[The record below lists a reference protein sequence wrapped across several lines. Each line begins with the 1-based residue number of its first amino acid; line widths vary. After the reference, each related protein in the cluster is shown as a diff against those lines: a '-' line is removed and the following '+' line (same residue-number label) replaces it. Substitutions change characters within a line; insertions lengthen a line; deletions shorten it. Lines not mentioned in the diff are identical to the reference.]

1 MQNKETGNMP
11 NEKESYTEN
20 GASETATKAFAA
32 SVRGEI
38 QKVIVGQNYVIDHVL
53 IALLAN
59 GHVLLE
65 GVPGTA
71 KTLLVKTIAIT
82 IAGSFKRIQFTPDLM
97 PSDVI
102 GTNVFDAKTSS
113 FILKK
118 GPVFTNFALID
129 EINRAPAKTQ
139 SALLEVMEERQ
150 ISIDGVTYPLE
161 PPFMVFATQNPIE
174 YEGTYALPEAQLDRF
189 LFKIL
194 IDYPQAEEE
203 NKILQHYHQGFDA
216 HQLDKSE
223 IRPVADYG
231 SVRKCREEILRVQV
245 DESIIQYIAQ
255 IVRKT
260 RDFPGIMVGASPRAS
275 ISLLLASKVR
285 AAMNG
290 YDYVNPDQVKYIAR
304 PVLRHRI
311 ILQPEAELEGIKPD
325 EVIGEILNS
334 VPVPR

>member
-1 MQNKETGNMP
+1 MTNYSEMPLSPETG
-11 NEKESYTEN
+11 
-20 GASETATKAFAA
+20 ETLTRRFAE

-38 QKVIVGQNYVIDHVL
+38 QKVIVGQNYVIDHIL

-71 KTLLVKTIAIT
+71 KTLIVKTLSLALSG
-82 IAGSFKRIQFTPDLM
+82 AFKRIQFTPDLM

-102 GTNVFDAKTSS
+102 GTNVFDTKSS
-113 FILKK
+113 TFILKK
-118 GPVFTNFALID
+118 GPIFTNFALID

-150 ISIDGVTYPLE
+150 ISIDGTTYPLD

-194 IDYPQAEEE
+194 IDYPHVEEE
-203 NKILQHYHQGFDA
+203 NKILSHYHQGFDA
-216 HQLDKSE
+216 QRLD
-223 IRPVADYG
+223 RANLRQVADFQAIM
-231 SVRKCREEILRVQV
+231 SCREEILKVKAE
-245 DESIIQYIAQ
+245 ESIINYISS

-260 RDFPGIMVGASPRAS
+260 REFQSILVGASPRAS
-275 ISLLLASKVR
+275 IGLLLAAKAR
-285 AAMNG
+285 AAMSG
-290 YDYVNPDQVKYIAR
+290 YDYVNPEQIKYISR

-311 ILQPEAELEGIKPD
+311 ILQPDAELEGIKPD

>member
-1 MQNKETGNMP
+1 MP
-11 NEKESYTEN
+11 NQEIPQKSNNTESFMEN
-20 GASETATKAFAA
+20 GTYETVTKKFAE
-32 SVRGEI
+32 SVREEI
-38 QKVIVGQNYVIDHVL
+38 RKVIVGQNYVIDHVL

-71 KTLLVKTIAIT
+71 KTLLVKTIAIS

-102 GTNVFDAKTSS
+102 GTNVFDVKTSS

-150 ISIDGVTYPLE
+150 ISIDGVTYHLE

-189 LFKIL
+189 MFKIL

-203 NKILQHYHQGFDA
+203 NRILQNYHQGFDA
-216 HQLDKSE
+216 HQLDKAQ
-223 IRPVADYG
+223 IR
-231 SVRKCREEILRVQV
+231 SVSGYETILKCREEILRVRV
-245 DESIIQYIAQ
+245 DESIMRYISQ

-290 YDYVNPDQVKYIAR
+290 YDYVNPEQVKFIAR

>member
-1 MQNKETGNMP
+1 MP
-11 NEKESYTEN
+11 NNSEPFPEN
-20 GASETATKAFAA
+20 GTIETETKRFTDA
-32 SVRGEI
+32 VREEI
-38 QKVIVGQNYVIDHVL
+38 RKVIVGQNYVIDHVL

-71 KTLLVKTIAIT
+71 KTLLVKTTAIT

-150 ISIDGVTYPLE
+150 VSIDGVTYPLE

-189 LFKIL
+189 MFKIL

-203 NKILQHYHQGFDA
+203 NRILQQYHHGFDA
-216 HQLDKSE
+216 HQLDKAK
-223 IRPVADYG
+223 IQAVAGYEAI
-231 SVRKCREEILRVQV
+231 RKCREEILHVRV
-245 DESIIQYIAQ
+245 DESIIQYISQ

-290 YDYVNPDQVKYIAR
+290 YDYVNPEQVKFIAR

-311 ILQPEAELEGIKPD
+311 ILQPETELEGIKPD

-334 VPVPR
+334 IPVPR